1 MRHLHRS
8 FFPWFYFVFFMAMM
22 AHRVKRDIDRSRR
35 KYGEAYKRYEKEVP
49 YLFIPV
55 LHTEPSRSCLEIL
68 IHWLTNSSLVY
79 LLSSRLHNI
88 L

>member
-1 MRHLHRS
+1 M
-8 FFPWFYFVFFMAMM
+8 VMM

-55 LHTEPSRSCLEIL
+55 CGPELPLYFLRLYEAANERFVVYFL
-68 IHWLTNSSLVY
+68 INSNGWQAKAV
-79 LLSSRLHNI
+79 R
-88 L
+88 

>member
-1 MRHLHRS
+1 MSTLDRS

-35 KYGEAYKRYEKEVP
+35 KYGEAYKRYEKEAP

-55 LHTEPSRSCLEIL
+55 RYPELNISCLSIST
-68 IHWLTNSSLVY
+68 HRLTNVL
-79 LLSSRLHNI
+79 
-88 L
+88 